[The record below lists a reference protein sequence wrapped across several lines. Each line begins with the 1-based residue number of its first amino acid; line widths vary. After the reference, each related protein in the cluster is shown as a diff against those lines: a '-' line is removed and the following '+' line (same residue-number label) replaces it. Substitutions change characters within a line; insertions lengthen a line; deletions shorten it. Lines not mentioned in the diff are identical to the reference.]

1 MQKTNKALPHA
12 ICVAL
17 ALAAPTLLSACGQGE
32 FTLTPLSPP
41 DYLNKAITTIQRRA
55 LRSPKVDWKSVKS
68 KAFEMIAGAK
78 STTDTY
84 AAINYVLSE
93 LGDNHS
99 FLRNRAGQGTK
110 LFKERVQE
118 PKHKR
123 VACSRIL
130 EQEGHK
136 YGFVVVPSLGG
147 SSESNQG
154 KNFARQLQQQISEAA
169 EQKPAGWIVDVRG
182 NGGGNMWPMIVG
194 VGPLIGTGTLGYFVY
209 KNANIAWYYEGGQSG
224 VINAR
229 GKTANFKLE
238 NSIADLPNMPVVV
251 LIDGATASSGEAL
264 TISFKGRA
272 STCFIGDHTYGV
284 PTNNEGIKL
293 PDGATLLLT
302 TSGEADRNH
311 VSYDDG
317 ISPDVK
323 VDQGDVPFGA
333 KDDPGIK
340 AAIAWLSSQ

>member
-1 MQKTNKALPHA
+1 MPKAIWVA
-12 ICVAL
+12 ISL
-17 ALAAPTLLSACGQGE
+17 AVPILLSACGEGE

-55 LRSPKVDWKSVKS
+55 LRSPQVNWKSVKA
-68 KAFEMIAGAK
+68 KAFEMIGGAK

-84 AAINYVLSE
+84 PAINYVLAE

-110 LFKERVQE
+110 LFKERAQV

-130 EQEGHK
+130 DLNGHK
-136 YGFVVVPSLGG
+136 YGFIVVPGLGG
-147 SSESNQG
+147 SSESTKG
-154 KNFARQLQQQISEAA
+154 KNFAQQLQQEISEVAA
-169 EQKPAGWIVDVRG
+169 QKPAGWIVDVRG

-194 VGPLIGTGTLGYFVY
+194 VGPLIGTGTLGFFVY

-224 VINAR
+224 VINAKGR
-229 GKTANFKLE
+229 IANFKLE
-238 NSIADLPNMPVVV
+238 NSIADLPNMPVAV
-251 LIDGATASSGEAL
+251 LTDGATASSGEAL
-264 TISFKGRA
+264 TISFKGRPK
-272 STCFIGDHTYGV
+272 TCFIGDTTYGV

-293 PDGATLLLT
+293 PDGATLFLT

-317 ISPDVK
+317 ISPDIK

-333 KDDPGIK
+333 KDDPGLK
-340 AAIAWLSSQ
+340 AAIAWLSSHQN